1 MRLSMFIINR
11 NVECAFQC
19 SEAPLSLHPLFD
31 GWQVRKATQHWKA
44 RSTLRFLFSKTRFR
58 QIFRHT
64 PVDFYVLPPD
74 LKTAFGNVA
83 QDENY
88 KWRRRDTTT
97 GTTNDDKRWQGD
109 DDRRHTTTAAGFLRV
124 APRSK
129 NCFRKRGTRRKL
141 QMTTTGHDNGNDER
155 RQTMTRWRRPTTHHN
170 SHSLD
175 QHPVGELRNVVC
187 Q

>member
-1 MRLSMFIINR
+1 MTTWSHIINR

-109 DDRRHTTTAAGFLRV
+109 DDRRHTTTA
-124 APRSK
+124 
-129 NCFRKRGTRRKL
+129 
-141 QMTTTGHDNGNDER
+141 
-155 RQTMTRWRRPTTHHN
+155 THWINILSVSSETSFAN
-170 SHSLD
+170 SFWFGSHAICTFSFDGLSYSSSLSFCN
-175 QHPVGELRNVVC
+175 HV
-187 Q
+187 